1 MDLEIGLDLDIDE
14 YELTSFSNQQS
25 SAPTSELGDAGSP
38 SSSLLNEDLLQ
49 TNNINIILKQ
59 CNTSSSCTIPQSPQS
74 SINNSFFTNNSTFAT
89 ILGNDPILP
98 IADDKPL
105 NNSYS
110 KRGPGRP
117 RKENPLLSFRAPT
130 KQQQLQIKKKVNKDP
145 LGHSTNLNSLLVE
158 SSNMGFAE
166 EPSTS
171 TNSTSNK
178 SSTLSLVHNEELPY
192 FTEKYPGKVCCLCN
206 LCERSSLGQG
216 DMLKITVNG
225 ESLKTAFSTT
235 TENQIANTDDNLENN
250 GENSTRKKCR
260 TKITVNNECVNE
272 LDNVGH
278 DDVPSMESIIYEG
291 CFVYIHSMCAR
302 WALQMKRIEE
312 DFVRNF
318 EEMVAKNVN
327 RKCSFCLR
335 FGASINC
342 RMSCQKNYH
351 LPCAAAAGCFLI
363 IESFEAF
370 CVEHLNQ
377 VRNMNVDTN
386 IECRQCYNLG
396 DISKLIMCSS
406 CGAHHHTN
414 CIGLA
419 NFPDSRSG
427 WNCSQCCKCLI
438 CRQTENNDN
447 RSVKCEQCQKV
458 YHTTCLRPIISSVP
472 KYGWKCNRC
481 RICSDCGARTPG
493 AGASS
498 RWHCHYT
505 ICDSCYQQRNK
516 GFSCPICHKAYR
528 AASHKEMVKCS
539 KCNKFVHSSCDDEA
553 DLAVYHV
560 KKETN
565 PDYDYVCQPCKSGKH
580 LMNFASSTDLINTS
594 TDGFP
599 RDLEAEFYDKDSGA
613 DFTNMVDPLKISKK
627 RIGLKELSRG
637 GKIGK
642 LFMGKGILSQYNR
655 KRSVRGKGRQ
665 LLMLNSAS
673 TPSTSSDLNSSQC
686 SEDDMA
692 SEKKL
697 VLCSA
702 KDKFILMQDICV
714 MCGALGTDQEACLI
728 GCVQCGQCYH
738 PHCANVTL
746 SKTMLQK
753 GWRCLDCT
761 VCEGC
766 GQKNDESRLILCD
779 ECDISY
785 HIYCMSPP
793 LDAVPNGNWKC
804 KWCAICQKC
813 GRNSP
818 GKNSSWFNGF
828 LECGP
833 CASQSACFVC
843 SQTYNDNDLI
853 IQCSSCERWLHCLC
867 DNIKNEEEAQAFNDI
882 DYHCK
887 MCRKD
892 IVPPKVAPVKV
903 NHTEKSSQKES
914 ATNQKTSPNETAIE
928 SNATSTGAANN
939 SSNVASNEI
948 HEPTTDNNYWIDGV
962 CVSEHGFNMI
972 RSLTTEIKRKRK
984 LRTDAVQKDIGGGL
998 ISSVDSTIGG
1008 NSTPTPGEGVEG
1020 NLPPLDKIPTPT
1032 YKDGMVWLGE
1042 DGSQPEGF
1050 SISTNEE
1057 GLNILRKKRQR
1068 NLQKLGIGGFNV
1080 RMRGIR
1086 KENEELYM
1094 GTLENPSLT
1103 DEKKKKIIK
1112 KKMKSKLCESYPSYL
1127 QEAFFG
1133 KPLLDNKESSRISFE
1148 ESDDSDAGPN
1158 FASDNFKSN
1167 IKDNNAIN
1175 TLATETP
1182 NQLQTVT
1189 IESKLPLQQQQQQQP
1204 QQQVNIGLQ
1213 QKLITDITKTS
1224 TGALNSGSAIASGS
1238 TSIENDQFDLAQNI
1252 PRNVLMSSTK
1262 MEDTLKAIKSEDMVP
1277 SNIATDFMTNAAT
1290 TTNNL
1295 SISNI
1300 KMEMGNQYNVNM
1312 MQQQHHQQNNNN
1324 INMHLQQSN
1333 NQTTQQ
1339 TFMSTNVGINNSQ
1352 QLQQHQPQTHQQQ
1365 QQQHQIQHQLQ
1376 QQQMHQQ
1383 HMQQQ
1388 QQQIQHQRM
1397 QYQQQTSYNPMN
1409 IQNKH
1414 PSQYLT
1420 QKSED
1425 PMLSQIKVERDVML
1439 TQGAT
1444 ATSIANDT
1452 PELTTQ
1458 IEEPVKEAAVAGTQK
1473 TAEKMRK
1480 DEDLGE
1486 MATISAVLYANTQ
1499 HPELKHLYPNW
1510 NERCKQILKKWRSLS
1525 TEMKAPFLQH
1535 AKDNR
1540 SVLRLRRSQQEPEKM
1555 YFQQKSLKEQEQERV
1570 WKQHQAKNKE
1580 TYTFIGDYSRS
1591 EPSTPIVS
1599 NNTNNKPQLQQQQ
1612 QQTMFDMN
1620 IFGDNNTPNKLQTN
1634 LLNTNNDNDN
1644 NLNAMMNT
1652 NHQLTCDNSST
1663 NKQVSQLDQQQAQ
1676 TSFMSS
1682 LNQTQIQQP
1691 QQQLTQQMSQPTQ
1704 QDQLNANQQSSM
1716 DAVTKAFDANKT
1728 DATLQ
1733 LSDRNNDIFLTDN
1746 NWPGVSKLTDSKDP
1760 MTSGVEKLE
1769 ADENAG
1775 LGDILGGFADG
1786 DDEDIL
1792 KSLTAEIGDDF
1803 NILEYADPEL
1813 DEFNGSQNLL
1823 NKLDFDENQKTI

>member
-14 YELTSFSNQQS
+14 YELTNFSNQQS

-38 SSSLLNEDLLQ
+38 SSSLLNEDLIQ
-49 TNNINIILKQ
+49 TNNINILLKQ
-59 CNTSSSCTIPQSPQS
+59 CNTTTSAGSSCANTFFSNS
-74 SINNSFFTNNSTFAT
+74 SFTSL
-89 ILGNDPILP
+89 LGNDPILP
-98 IADDKPL
+98 IAEDKPSI
-105 NNSYS
+105 NS

-130 KQQQLQIKKKVNKDP
+130 KQQLQQTKKKPIKDP
-145 LGHSTNLNSLLVE
+145 FTQSTYLNTFVIE
-158 SSNMGFAE
+158 SPNMGFAE
-166 EPSTS
+166 E
-171 TNSTSNK
+171 STSNK
-178 SSTLSLVHNEELPY
+178 PATATTVHSEELPY
-192 FTEKYPGKVCCLCN
+192 FAEKYPGKVCILCN

-225 ESLKTAFSTT
+225 ETLKTAFASTSEILKT
-235 TENQIANTDDNLENN
+235 QDENQENNTD
-250 GENSTRKKCR
+250 NSGRKKALATIK
-260 TKITVNNECVNE
+260 TKVTVNNECVNE

-278 DDVPSMESIIYEG
+278 DEVPSLENIIFEG
-291 CFVYIHSMCAR
+291 CFVYIHSMCAM
-302 WALQMKRIEE
+302 WSLQLKRIEE
-312 DFVRNF
+312 DFVPNF
-318 EEMVAKNVN
+318 EEMVSKSIT

-335 FGASINC
+335 YGASINC

-363 IESFEAF
+363 IESFQAF
-370 CVEHLNQ
+370 CVEHISQ
-377 VRNMNVDTN
+377 VPFIAVDTN
-386 IECRQCYNLG
+386 IECRQCCGLG
-396 DISKLIMCSS
+396 DIAKLIMCCS
-406 CGAHHHTN
+406 CGAHYHTN

-438 CRQTENNDN
+438 CRQTENNEN
-447 RSVKCEQCQKV
+447 RSVKCEQCQKI

-481 RICSDCGARTPG
+481 RVCSDCGARTPG

-539 KCNKFVHSSCDDEA
+539 KCNKFVHSTCDDEA
-553 DLAVYHV
+553 DLNIYHV

-580 LMNFASSTDLINTS
+580 LMSFASTDSLTTS
-594 TDGFP
+594 ADGFP

-613 DFTNMVDPLKISKK
+613 DYTNMVDPLKISKK
-627 RIGLKELSRG
+627 RISLKELNRG
-637 GKIGK
+637 GKMGK
-642 LFMGKGILSQYNR
+642 LIMGKGILSQFNR

-665 LLMLNSAS
+665 LLMLNSSS

-686 SEDDMA
+686 SEDDM
-692 SEKKL
+692 SLDKKL

-766 GQKNDESRLILCD
+766 GQKNDEGRLILCD

-833 CASQSACFVC
+833 CASQAACFVC
-843 SQTYNDNDLI
+843 NQSYNENELI
-853 IQCSSCERWLHCLC
+853 IQCSSCERWSHCLC
-867 DNIKNEEEAQAFNDI
+867 DNIKNEEEANAFNDV

-887 MCRKD
+887 ICRKD
-892 IVPPKVAPVKV
+892 IVTPKVQPAKV
-903 NHTEKSSQKES
+903 SQGEKCTQKEVANVKPS
-914 ATNQKTSPNETAIE
+914 ANETIQD
-928 SNATSTGAANN
+928 NN
-939 SSNVASNEI
+939 SGAPLTTASANTTINEAF
-948 HEPTTDNNYWIDGV
+948 ENTDNTFWIDGV
-962 CVSEHGFNMI
+962 CVSEQGFNMI

-984 LRTDAVQKDIGGGL
+984 LRTDVVQKDSGIM
-998 ISSVDSTIGG
+998 SSIDSVIAG
-1008 NSTPTPGEGVEG
+1008 NSTPTPGDG
-1020 NLPPLDKIPTPT
+1020 NDGNTTPVDKLPTPT

-1148 ESDDSDAGPN
+1148 DSDESDTGACFS
-1158 FASDNFKSN
+1158 SDNYKPN
-1167 IKDNNAIN
+1167 IKEANNSTTNIQIPSNQQQTMTQQGPENKPQVKIGIQQKLVNEISKPVTTMPAVGTTSTTTN
-1175 TLATETP
+1175 TLETDQSDLTQNMQRNVLISSAKIEETLKAIKTEDIVSNMPTDFIANSNNNMGLNSIKMEMGGQYNNVNLIQNNNNVNMQHIQQNN
-1182 NQLQTVT
+1182 NQIQQQTFMANN
-1189 IESKLPLQQQQQQQP
+1189 IGLNNQQQLQQQQQQQA
-1204 QQQVNIGLQ
+1204 QQQ
-1213 QKLITDITKTS
+1213 
-1224 TGALNSGSAIASGS
+1224 
-1238 TSIENDQFDLAQNI
+1238 
-1252 PRNVLMSSTK
+1252 M
-1262 MEDTLKAIKSEDMVP
+1262 
-1277 SNIATDFMTNAAT
+1277 
-1290 TTNNL
+1290 
-1295 SISNI
+1295 
-1300 KMEMGNQYNVNM
+1300 
-1312 MQQQHHQQNNNN
+1312 
-1324 INMHLQQSN
+1324 
-1333 NQTTQQ
+1333 
-1339 TFMSTNVGINNSQ
+1339 
-1352 QLQQHQPQTHQQQ
+1352 
-1365 QQQHQIQHQLQ
+1365 QHQLQ
-1376 QQQMHQQ
+1376 QQQIQHQQ
-1383 HMQQQ
+1383 HQMQQQ
-1388 QQQIQHQRM
+1388 QHLQQQQQMQQRM
-1397 QYQQQTSYNPMN
+1397 QYQQTPYNTMN

-1439 TQGAT
+1439 AQAT
-1444 ATSIANDT
+1444 ATSVSNDSQ
-1452 PELTTQ
+1452 EMTQ
-1458 IEEPVKEAAVAGTQK
+1458 QLEEPVKEAAVAGTQK

-1540 SVLRLRRSQQEPEKM
+1540 SVLRLKRSQQEPEKM

-1580 TYTFIGDYSRS
+1580 TYSNKFNKNAFMGDYSRS
-1591 EPSTPIVS
+1591 EPTTPVVNS
-1599 NNTNNKPQLQQQQ
+1599 NANNNKQPQQP
-1612 QQTMFDMN
+1612 MFDMN
-1620 IFGDNNTPNKLQTN
+1620 IFTDNNPQNKMQSN
-1634 LLNTNNDNDN
+1634 LLGSANDN
-1644 NLNAMMNT
+1644 NMSSIIPN
-1652 NHQLTCDNSST
+1652 QLACDN
-1663 NKQVSQLDQQQAQ
+1663 NKSLTQLEQQD
-1676 TSFMSS
+1676 SFMST
-1682 LNQTQIQQP
+1682 LNQTIQQQQSQQP
-1691 QQQLTQQMSQPTQ
+1691 QPT
-1704 QDQLNANQQSSM
+1704 M
-1716 DAVTKAFDANKT
+1716 DAVAKVFDSSKPDSA
-1728 DATLQ
+1728 LQ
-1733 LSDRNNDIFLTDN
+1733 LSERNDIFLTDK

-1786 DDEDIL
+1786 DDDDIL

-1823 NKLDFDENQKTI
+1823 NKLDFDENQKNI

>member
-14 YELTSFSNQQS
+14 YELTNFSNQQS

-38 SSSLLNEDLLQ
+38 SSSLLNEDLIQ

-59 CNTSSSCTIPQSPQS
+59 CNTTTSTSSSCTNITNTFFANS
-74 SINNSFFTNNSTFAT
+74 SFTSL
-89 ILGNDPILP
+89 LGNDPILP

-105 NNSYS
+105 SNS

-130 KQQQLQIKKKVNKDP
+130 KQQLQQTKKKFNKDP
-145 LGHSTNLNSLLVE
+145 FNQASYLNSFVIE
-158 SSNMGFAE
+158 SPNMGFADE
-166 EPSTS
+166 STTS
-171 TNSTSNK
+171 TNKISSVSTA
-178 SSTLSLVHNEELPY
+178 HNDELPY
-192 FTEKYPGKVCCLCN
+192 FAEKYPGKVCCLCN

-225 ESLKTAFSTT
+225 ETLKTAFATT
-235 TENQIANTDDNLENN
+235 SEVLKVSQDENLENCAD
-250 GENSTRKKCR
+250 NSGRKKALVAIK
-260 TKITVNNECVNE
+260 TKVTVNNECVNE
-272 LDNVGH
+272 LDSVGQDEVH
-278 DDVPSMESIIYEG
+278 SLDNIIFEG
-291 CFVYIHSMCAR
+291 CFVYIHSMCAM
-302 WALQMKRIEE
+302 WSLQMKRIEE
-312 DFVRNF
+312 DFVPNF
-318 EEMVAKNVN
+318 EEMVAKSITL
-327 RKCSFCLR
+327 KCSFCCR
-335 FGASINC
+335 YGASVNC
-342 RMSCQKNYH
+342 RMSCQNNYH

-363 IESFEAF
+363 IESFQAF
-370 CVEHLNQ
+370 CVEHISQ
-377 VRNMNVDTN
+377 VPYIAVDTN
-386 IECRQCYNLG
+386 IECRQCCSLG
-396 DISKLIMCSS
+396 DISKLIMCCS
-406 CGAHHHTN
+406 CGAHYHTN
-414 CIGLA
+414 CIGLT
-419 NFPDSRSG
+419 NFPDSRAG
-427 WNCSQCCKCLI
+427 WSCSQCCKCLI
-438 CRQTENNDN
+438 CRQTENNEN

-481 RICSDCGARTPG
+481 RVCSDCGARTPG

-539 KCNKFVHSSCDDEA
+539 KCNKFVHSTCDDEA
-553 DLAVYHV
+553 DLTIYHV

-580 LMNFASSTDLINTS
+580 LMTFASTDSLTTS
-594 TDGFP
+594 ADGFP

-627 RIGLKELSRG
+627 RIGLKELNRG
-637 GKIGK
+637 GKMGK
-642 LFMGKGILSQYNR
+642 LFMGKGMLSQFNR

-665 LLMLNSAS
+665 LLMLNASS

-692 SEKKL
+692 LEKKL

-766 GQKNDESRLILCD
+766 GQKNDEGRLILCD

-833 CASQSACFVC
+833 CASQAACFVC
-843 SQTYNDNDLI
+843 TQPYNENELI

-867 DNIKNEEEAQAFNDI
+867 DNIKNEDEAKAFNDV

-892 IVPPKVAPVKV
+892 IVIPKAPPAKVPQG
-903 NHTEKSSQKES
+903 EKSSQKES
-914 ATNQKTSPNETAIE
+914 TNVKPSANETTQDNT
-928 SNATSTGAANN
+928 NAAASSSTGNIT
-939 SSNVASNEI
+939 VNEPF
-948 HEPTTDNNYWIDGV
+948 ESTDNTFWIDGV
-962 CVSEHGFNMI
+962 CVSEQGFNMI

-984 LRTDAVQKDIGGGL
+984 LRTDAIQKDSGIM
-998 ISSVDSTIGG
+998 SSIDSVIAG
-1008 NSTPTPGEGVEG
+1008 NSTPTPGDVGNDGNTTPVE
-1020 NLPPLDKIPTPT
+1020 KVPTPT

-1133 KPLLDNKESSRISFE
+1133 KPLLDNKESSHISFE
-1148 ESDDSDAGPN
+1148 ESDESDTGAACFSTDNYKPN
-1158 FASDNFKSN
+1158 TKEPN
-1167 IKDNNAIN
+1167 ITTSTTAAQI
-1175 TLATETP
+1175 P
-1182 NQLQTVT
+1182 NQQQT
-1189 IESKLPLQQQQQQQP
+1189 LLQQVTENKP
-1204 QQQVNIGLQ
+1204 HVNVGIQ
-1213 QKLITDITKTS
+1213 QKLINDISKPLV
-1224 TGALNSGSAIASGS
+1224 AVPPS
-1238 TSIENDQFDLAQNI
+1238 TSLETEQSDLTQNMQ
-1252 PRNVLMSSTK
+1252 RNVLISSAK
-1262 MEDTLKAIKSEDMVP
+1262 IEETLKAIKTEDIATNMP
-1277 SNIATDFMTNAAT
+1277 TDFITGSTNNIALN
-1290 TTNNL
+1290 
-1295 SISNI
+1295 SI
-1300 KMEMGNQYNVNM
+1300 KMEMGGQYNVNLM
-1312 MQQQHHQQNNNN
+1312 QNNNN
-1324 INMHLQQSN
+1324 NMNMQHIQQSN
-1333 NQTTQQ
+1333 SQTQQ
-1339 TFMSTNVGINNSQ
+1339 QAFMPASIGINS
-1352 QLQQHQPQTHQQQ
+1352 PQ
-1365 QQQHQIQHQLQ
+1365 QLQ
-1376 QQQMHQQ
+1376 QQQTQQQIQHHLQQQQMQQQMQQQQ

-1388 QQQIQHQRM
+1388 QQIQQQRM
-1397 QYQQQTSYNPMN
+1397 QYQQTPYNSMN

-1439 TQGAT
+1439 TQAT
-1444 ATSIANDT
+1444 ATSVSNDSQ
-1452 PELTTQ
+1452 ELTPQ
-1458 IEEPVKEAAVAGTQK
+1458 QEEPVKETAVAGTQK

-1580 TYTFIGDYSRS
+1580 TYTFMGDYSRS
-1591 EPSTPIVS
+1591 EPTTPVNTNS
-1599 NNTNNKPQLQQQQ
+1599 NNK
-1612 QQTMFDMN
+1612 QTQPLFDMN
-1620 IFGDNNTPNKLQTN
+1620 LFSDNNSQNKLQSN
-1634 LLNTNNDNDN
+1634 LLSSSNDN
-1644 NLNAMMNT
+1644 NMSSIIPN
-1652 NHQLTCDNSST
+1652 QLTCDT
-1663 NKQVSQLDQQQAQ
+1663 NKSLSQLEQQQA
-1676 TSFMSS
+1676 SFMST
-1682 LNQTQIQQP
+1682 LNQTMQQHQQQP
-1691 QQQLTQQMSQPTQ
+1691 SI
-1704 QDQLNANQQSSM
+1704 
-1716 DAVTKAFDANKT
+1716 DAVSKVFDPSKADA
-1728 DATLQ
+1728 ALQ
-1733 LSDRNNDIFLTDN
+1733 LSERNDIFLSDK

-1786 DDEDIL
+1786 DDDDIL